1 MDGFLITGGDTPQLN
16 AYKKGRSIILDMG
29 GTPPY
34 PRSVT
39 FEFNKDTYNFYYESL
54 LKLAKEIWPD
64 LELKDVTG
72 AGNDYGEYYDRELDN
87 DGSASI
93 GETSVS
99 FCLLAYHL
107 GSNRLYRFTK
117 SKMQTYLFELRK
129 HTNLTD

>member
-72 AGNDYGEYYDRELDN
+72 AGNDYGEYYDSELDN

-99 FCLLAYHL
+99 FCLPIRH
-107 GSNRLYRFTK
+107 N
-117 SKMQTYLFELRK
+117 
-129 HTNLTD
+129 